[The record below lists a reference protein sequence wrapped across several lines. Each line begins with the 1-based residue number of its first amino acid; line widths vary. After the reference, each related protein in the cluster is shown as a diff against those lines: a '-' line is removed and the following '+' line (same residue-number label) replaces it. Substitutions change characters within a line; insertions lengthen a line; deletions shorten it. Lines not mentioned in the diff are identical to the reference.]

1 MKINR
6 KTAFLCI
13 IIHLLSLNILQTYS
27 NETVKSTVKDIF
39 IEFALKKNQDNR
51 KNALQQSYNIGL
63 KRYLDWVT
71 VSSQDSIRSLLES
84 IEPSNFV
91 TSYSIE
97 SESFSAEKY
106 SALITVNFDIKKVEK
121 LLKKKNIKYFAGNGP
136 KILVLPLMS
145 YNKKLI
151 LWDDPNPWYQ
161 SWIERPID
169 GNLTNFVIP
178 DGDLEDLIIID
189 AEDTRNLN
197 FQKIKNISMKY
208 GVKKVLVPFL
218 KIDEVDGKIS
228 YLLRCFDGL
237 SKETINIEII
247 RESEN
252 KGFNVVMFDILNSFT
267 SLYDDYWV
275 YDNLKKMKSQF
286 VIEANIIYES
296 FKDWIFIKD
305 IIKNSNNVNFFKVS
319 NLTTKEAYVKI
330 RIINENK
337 FMDELEKNNFNIK
350 KNNNLWNITKYY

>member
-1 MKINR
+1 
-6 KTAFLCI
+6 
-13 IIHLLSLNILQTYS
+13 
-27 NETVKSTVKDIF
+27 
-39 IEFALKKNQDNR
+39 
-51 KNALQQSYNIGL
+51 
-63 KRYLDWVT
+63 
-71 VSSQDSIRSLLES
+71 
-84 IEPSNFV
+84 
-91 TSYSIE
+91 
-97 SESFSAEKY
+97 
-106 SALITVNFDIKKVEK
+106 
-121 LLKKKNIKYFAGNGP
+121 
-136 KILVLPLMS
+136 MS
-145 YNKKLI
+145 YNNQLI

-178 DGDLEDLIIID
+178 DGDLEDLIIIN

-275 YDNLKKMKSQF
+275 YDNLKKMESQF

-296 FKDWIFIKD
+296 FKDWIFIKKD
-305 IIKNSNNVNFFKVS
+305 IIKNSNNVNFFQS
-319 NLTTKEAYVKI
+319 
-330 RIINENK
+330 
-337 FMDELEKNNFNIK
+337 IK
-350 KNNNLWNITKYY
+350 PNY